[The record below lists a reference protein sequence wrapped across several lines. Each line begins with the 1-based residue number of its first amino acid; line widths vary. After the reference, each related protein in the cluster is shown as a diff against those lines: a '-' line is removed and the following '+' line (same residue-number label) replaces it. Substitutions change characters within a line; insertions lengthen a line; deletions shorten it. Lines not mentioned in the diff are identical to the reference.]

1 MPRSRSGAE
10 SRSARGAAILAAAL
24 VAASAAALSAT
35 APPSASA
42 GLAGLS
48 PGMARGVDVVLVTLD
63 TTRPDRLG
71 CYGGP
76 VATPAVDALA
86 ARGFRF
92 DAAIAVAPITLPA
105 HTSILTGLYPPSSGV
120 RSNGEYRLGPGPATL
135 AELLRASGRKTGA
148 FVSAFVLDA
157 RYGLDRG
164 FDTYDDRVSAAKG
177 PSFPSG
183 TQERRAD
190 ATTDAALS
198 WIARQRKEDRLF
210 LWVHYFDP
218 HAPYEAPEPWP
229 SRFPGRPY
237 LAEIAF
243 VDAQIGRLAKG
254 LAAAGRLDR
263 ALVVV
268 VGDHGESLGEHGEAT
283 HGIFV
288 YDSTVRVPLL
298 IRPPGGLA
306 KPAIVADR
314 VVSQVDL
321 LPTVLDLLGLPDR
334 AKRDGVSLLSPAAS
348 GRAVYAESLLPN
360 LDFGWAPLHALRR
373 RNAKVVFAPRP
384 EYYDLVSDP
393 TEEKNLAGAAGGLP
407 RDGRELAA
415 DLRGRLDA
423 WSRTPASSAQMSLTE
438 EERARLASL
447 GYLTG
452 SGGDSGGDLADPK
465 DRIGVAALLV
475 EANSLTEAGRLAE
488 AVPLLTRALR
498 ESPRDRSVLR
508 VAGKLFLR
516 QGRLKDAEMAFRA
529 FTKVRPAPDV
539 SLLLAQILL
548 LDGRVDEAE
557 RILREAEALDPK
569 HGGVQIAWGDLEVR
583 RGRVEDARRRYR
595 KAAEI
600 DPYRAAGAAGARLG
614 KLGSSAK

>member
-1 MPRSRSGAE
+1 M
-10 SRSARGAAILAAAL
+10 ARGA
-24 VAASAAALSAT
+24 
-35 APPSASA
+35 
-42 GLAGLS
+42 
-48 PGMARGVDVVLVTLD
+48 DVVLVTLD

-86 ARGFRF
+86 ARGVRF

-105 HTSILTGLYPPSSGV
+105 HASILTGLYPPSNGV

-135 AELLRASGRKTGA
+135 AELLRATGRKTGA
-148 FVSAFVLDA
+148 FVSAFVLDG
-157 RYGLDRG
+157 RYGLGRG

-190 ATTDAALS
+190 ATTDAALA
-198 WIARQRKEDRLF
+198 WVARQKKGDRIF

-218 HAPYEAPEPWP
+218 HAPYDAPEPWT

-243 VDAQIGRLAKG
+243 VDGQIGRLAKG
-254 LAAAGRLDR
+254 LASAGRLES

-268 VGDHGESLGEHGEAT
+268 VGDHGESLGEHGETT
-283 HGIFV
+283 HGVFV

-298 IRPPGGLA
+298 LRPPGGLP
-306 KPAIVADR
+306 KPAVVADR

-321 LPTVLDLLGLPDR
+321 LPTILDLLGLPDR
-334 AKRDGVSLLSPAAS
+334 AERDGVSLLAPAAP
-348 GRAVYAESLLPN
+348 GRAVYAESLMPY

-373 RNAKVVFAPRP
+373 RDAKVVFAPRP
-384 EYYDLVSDP
+384 EYYELAADP
-393 TEEKNLAGAAGGLP
+393 AEARNLAAAPGGLP
-407 RDGRELAA
+407 RGGRELAA

-423 WSRTPASSAQMSLTE
+423 WSRRPVPTEQVPLSE

-452 SGGDSGGDLADPK
+452 SGGGPGGDLADPK
-465 DRIGVAALLV
+465 DKIGVAVLLV

-508 VAGKLFLR
+508 AAGKLFLR
-516 QGRLKDAEMAFRA
+516 QGRLRDAEMAFRA
-529 FTKVRPAPDV
+529 FTKIRPAPDV
-539 SLLLAQILL
+539 SLLLSQILL
-548 LDGRVDEAE
+548 LDGRIDEAE
-557 RILREAEALDPK
+557 HLLREAEALDPR
-569 HGGVQIAWGDLEVR
+569 HGGVQIAWGDLEAR
-583 RGRVEDARRRYR
+583 RGRVEDARVRYR
-595 KAAEI
+595 KAAEV
-600 DPYRAAGAAGARLG
+600 DPYRAAGAARARLRKIG
-614 KLGSSAK
+614 AGGD